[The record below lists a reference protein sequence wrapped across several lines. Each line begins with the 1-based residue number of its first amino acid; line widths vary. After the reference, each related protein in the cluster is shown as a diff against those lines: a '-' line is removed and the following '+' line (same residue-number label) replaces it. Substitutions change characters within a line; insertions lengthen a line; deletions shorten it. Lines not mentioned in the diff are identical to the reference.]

1 MFMDGKRLE
10 RWGVLDLSGLSLDV
24 KKDFVELLYEN
35 GNSRGLTI
43 DYPIYEDA
51 YEDDHEAAFKKIYEN
66 LEKKF
71 GSLFLHNLPQFSSV
85 FFYKRRSSSRITRTA
100 VNN

>member
-24 KKDFVELLYEN
+24 KKHFIDLLYNN

-43 DYPIYEDA
+43 DYPIYEEA
-51 YEDDHEAAFKKIYEN
+51 SEDDHEAAFKKIYEN
-66 LEKKF
+66 LVKKF
-71 GSLFLHNLPQFSSV
+71 GSLF
-85 FFYKRRSSSRITRTA
+85 
-100 VNN
+100 